1 MPHLAN
7 SWRFRLDRGPNW
19 LFVRLQPDGGSG
31 CDETEL
37 AERVAELMDQ
47 HFTDR
52 LVLEMHDVDLPTSLL
67 LGQIVKLHKQ
77 VHARGGLMRMCGATP
92 HTRDVLAISRL
103 DTRIPL
109 FADRF
114 EAVRGG
120 LPHKPR

>member
-1 MPHLAN
+1 MPHLAH

-19 LFVRLQPDGGSG
+19 LFVRLQPDGSNG

-37 AERVAELMDQ
+37 AQRVAELMDQ

-52 LVLEMHDVDLPTSLL
+52 LVLEMYDVDLPTSLL

-77 VHARGGLMRMCGATP
+77 VHARGGLMRMCGASP
-92 HTRDVLAISRL
+92 FTRDVLTISRL